1 MKIGTIARTFFS
13 RFLLV
18 LVVIVYFIPISIFL
32 CLPKRIRFS
41 NKFIFWF
48 IHWFYAA
55 LLKCSLLPV
64 KYIGIDNIP
73 DESVIFVANHQS
85 SFDIPLIGMLAGS
98 TPHIWLAMKRLLDS
112 PMLRFIYEITRAIV
126 PRFSVLVDMSTP
138 AKGMRSLREI
148 LQLMDEVKIKRHTMI
163 FPEGGRYADGVVHE
177 FFGGFVILAK
187 KTGRPVVPVCILGVD
202 RVYPPDSFLVHWY
215 PITVVVGKPFVYQ
228 QGDTDEAFKKRVY
241 QWFVDQTGQKR

>member
-1 MKIGTIARTFFS
+1 MKIGAIVRTFFS
-13 RFLLV
+13 RFLLL

-41 NKFIFWF
+41 NKFIFRF
-48 IHWFYAA
+48 VYWFYVV

-64 KYIGIDNIP
+64 KYIGVENIP

-85 SFDIPLIGMLAGS
+85 SFDIPLVGMLAGG
-98 TPHIWLAMKRLLDS
+98 TPHIWLALKGLLDS
-112 PMLRFIYEITRAIV
+112 PVLRFIV
-126 PRFSVLVDMSTP
+126 PLFSVLVDMSTP

-148 LQLMDEVKIKRHTMI
+148 LQLMDEVKIKRHAMI
-163 FPEGGRYADGVVHE
+163 FPEGGRYTDGVVHE

-202 RVYPPDSFLVHWY
+202 KVYPPNSFLVHWY

-228 QGDTDEAFKKRVY
+228 QGDTDKAFKKRVY